1 MSGFT
6 QEQVEEMVREAV
18 EKTEKSFGG
27 TFKRLKA
34 ENEELQKLRETSEN
48 DLLSAKSTLEKRV
61 SELEQEVTAR
71 TQRISELAIRG
82 EVSKQL
88 REAGPVPEEF
98 LDLSSI
104 QYSGDPDIL
113 RAQVANAI
121 DGGRKKLARVLDELG
136 VAGLPEPFA
145 RGGNPTNPPSRDTRT
160 AQDLKRSSSQDVLR
174 DMLRRGL
181 IR

>member
-34 ENEELQKLRETSEN
+34 ENEELLKLRETAEK
-48 DLLSAKSTLEKRV
+48 DFTSAKTLLEKRV
-61 SELEQEVTAR
+61 TDLEQEVSTR
-71 TQRISELAIRG
+71 TQRISELAVRG
-82 EVSKQL
+82 EIQKQL
-88 REAGPVPEEF
+88 RETGPLPEEF
-98 LDLSSI
+98 WDLPAI
-104 QYSGDPDIL
+104 QYTDDPEAL
-113 RAQVANAI
+113 RAQVSAALGN
-121 DGGRKKLARVLDELG
+121 GRKKLARVLEDMGIAASTEP
-136 VAGLPEPFA
+136 LPKP
-145 RGGNPTNPPSRDTRT
+145 NPTNPPSRDTRT
-160 AQDLKRSSSQDVLR
+160 AQDLKRSSSQEVLR

>member
-18 EKTEKSFGG
+18 DKTEKSFGG

-34 ENEELQKLRETSEN
+34 ENEELQKLQETAGK
-48 DLLSAKSTLEKRV
+48 DFTSAKSLLEKRV

-71 TQRISELAIRG
+71 QQRISELAVRG
-82 EVSKQL
+82 EVQKQL
-88 REAGPVPEEF
+88 RETGPLPEEF
-98 LDLSSI
+98 WELQSI
-104 QYSGDPDIL
+104 QYTDDPEAL
-113 RAQVANAI
+113 QAQVVNAL
-121 DGGRKKLARVLDELG
+121 GNGRKKLARVLEDMG
-136 VAGLPEPFA
+136 VAIPSEPLPKP
-145 RGGNPTNPPSRDTRT
+145 NPTNPPSRDTRT
-160 AQDLKRSSSQDVLR
+160 ARDLKRSSSQEVLR